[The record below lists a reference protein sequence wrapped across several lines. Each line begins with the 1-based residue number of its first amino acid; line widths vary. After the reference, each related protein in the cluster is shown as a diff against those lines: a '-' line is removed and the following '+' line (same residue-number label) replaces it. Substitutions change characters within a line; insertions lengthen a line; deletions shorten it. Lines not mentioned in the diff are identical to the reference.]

1 MALVTPVPFNRAT
14 LVARVSCTVSA
25 SHPPPRP
32 WCIAPNSFPPR
43 NSGCWPRP
51 LDLVCPPPPSE
62 HDRFWIMAAHPEQN
76 LLAAGHDSGL
86 IVFKL
91 ERERPAYG
99 GASGSLFYV
108 KDRYLR
114 CVPQRVVG
122 PSPAVR

>member
-1 MALVTPVPFNRAT
+1 
-14 LVARVSCTVSA
+14 
-25 SHPPPRP
+25 
-32 WCIAPNSFPPR
+32 
-43 NSGCWPRP
+43 
-51 LDLVCPPPPSE
+51 
-62 HDRFWIMAAHPEQN
+62 MAAHPEQN

-114 CVPQRVVG
+114 CVPQRAVG
-122 PSPAVR
+122 PSPAAPPVSVR

>member
-1 MALVTPVPFNRAT
+1 MPPTPICTLCAL
-14 LVARVSCTVSA
+14 CT
-25 SHPPPRP
+25 R
-32 WCIAPNSFPPR
+32 
-43 NSGCWPRP
+43 
-51 LDLVCPPPPSE
+51 E

-99 GASGSLFYV
+99 GANGSLFYV

-114 CVPQRVVG
+114 
-122 PSPAVR
+122 